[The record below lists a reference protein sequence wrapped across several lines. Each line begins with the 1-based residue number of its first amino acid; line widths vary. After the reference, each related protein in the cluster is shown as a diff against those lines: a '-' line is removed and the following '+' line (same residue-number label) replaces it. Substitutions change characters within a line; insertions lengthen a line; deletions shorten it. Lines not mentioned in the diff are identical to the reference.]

1 MSIWKG
7 IDVKRRF
14 ILEQEEEYWPCLTVG
29 VDEIRWGSLHAIA
42 PGGTTDTQAEGER
55 KVNDSPRPRRK
66 IIRAESRE
74 EGSGVQC
81 YQIQFARNVGRA
93 RSHISIARPSPRGG
107 RISERLISCVPT
119 LIARLACSNSW
130 VYIW

>member
-29 VDEIRWGSLHAIA
+29 VDEVRWGSLHAIA

-107 RISERLISCVPT
+107 RISERLHPKHQ
-119 LIARLACSNSW
+119 L
-130 VYIW
+130 